1 MSTHHHADA
10 TEIYSHKHHCSEI
23 NRDLSA
29 SERSTKKFRLEDV
42 RTMEPQI
49 PAYSIGNIYNDTL
62 LHTRVMRMCQDDLL
76 AMKAVNNQE
85 LFSPHGSIFLQTT
98 AFSMWQPEQQVKS
111 VLERNATLVGHADI
125 HRLNDGSSMARN
137 LDVRRAPTILDINTP
152 PVMQSQAMTTFL
164 PKSANIECSSNKN
177 RGTSHDLTTA
187 LNHIASVDYLHNVSV
202 NPRKMSD
209 SSAAASLE
217 CGIPSKL
224 PFCMAQPADKF
235 KLSEHQLFLRFQI
248 EAFAATE
255 DDVNTH
261 IRGRNKRIALG
272 QVGIRC
278 RHCAHL
284 SASRRQKGAAYF
296 PANTMG
302 LYQAAQN
309 MCTAHIQCG
318 LCPEMP
324 EYIKEHFKGLIATK
338 SFTSGA
344 GRPYWAKSAKQM
356 GLVNTED
363 GIRFIGDLPD
373 GIEIVDDCEFKK

>member
-1 MSTHHHADA
+1 
-10 TEIYSHKHHCSEI
+10 
-23 NRDLSA
+23 
-29 SERSTKKFRLEDV
+29 
-42 RTMEPQI
+42 
-49 PAYSIGNIYNDTL
+49 
-62 LHTRVMRMCQDDLL
+62 MRMCQNDLL
-76 AMKAVNNQE
+76 AMKGVNNQE
-85 LFSPHGSIFLQTT
+85 LFTPHGSIVLQAT
-98 AFSMWQPEQQVKS
+98 AFSMWQPERQVKS
-111 VLERNATLVGHADI
+111 MLEHNVNLVGNSDV
-125 HRLNDGSSMARN
+125 HRRNEGSSVVTGS
-137 LDVRRAPTILDINTP
+137 LDMRRVQTMGDINTM
-152 PVMQSQAMTTFL
+152 PVIPSQAMTTGTF
-164 PKSANIECSSNKN
+164 PPRSAVIQCSSNKN
-177 RGTSHDLTTA
+177 RCHSNQVSCAITTA
-187 LNHIASVDYLHNVSV
+187 LNHSATVDFNFHHRSPI
-202 NPRKMSD
+202 PRKISE
-209 SSAAASLE
+209 SNSTVPEESL
-217 CGIPSKL
+217 IPTKL
-224 PFCMAQPADKF
+224 PFCLAQTVDKF

-284 SASRRQKGAAYF
+284 AASRRQKGAAYF

-309 MCTAHIQCG
+309 MSTAHIQCG

-344 GRPYWAKSAKQM
+344 GRPYWAKSAKNM

-363 GIRFIGDLPD
+363 GIRFIRDLPE
-373 GIEIVDDCEFKK
+373 GTVIVEDCDLKK